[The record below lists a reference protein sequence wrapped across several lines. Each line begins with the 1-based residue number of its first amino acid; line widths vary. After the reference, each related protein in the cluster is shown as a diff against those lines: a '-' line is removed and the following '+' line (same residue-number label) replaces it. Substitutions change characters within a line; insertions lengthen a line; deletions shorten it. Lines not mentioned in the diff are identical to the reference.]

1 MLSSYRPLALAMA
14 LCGVPLGAVAEI
26 DSSVSGTWALERGIP
41 ENAYVLAAR
50 GALGSYLI
58 CFDAGNVSRVTV
70 AVGGERSV
78 LARGSCTLFAP
89 TPENGIVVNFEEGA
103 ARAGAGVALGTFR
116 MIVEDADNADDAD

>member
-14 LCGVPLGAVAEI
+14 LCGMPLGAAAEI

-58 CFDAGNVSRVTV
+58 CFEAGNVSRVTV
-70 AVGGERSV
+70 AVGGDRSI

-103 ARAGAGVALGTFR
+103 GRAAEGGVALGTFR
-116 MIVEDADNADDAD
+116 MILEETEDAE